1 MQTPRENLHLFGQL
15 EARDFFLKAYHSAR
29 FPHGWILSGSFGIG
43 KATFAYHMARYIL
56 SGRKDGNTT
65 FTEDDPLHCRIRAQS
80 HGDLRTIEGEEGSEI
95 GIEPIRSLNS
105 FMSQTT
111 YEGGWRIVLIDG
123 MEKLNRNAANALLK
137 RLEEPPAK
145 TVFFLVT
152 ANLGSLF
159 PTIRS
164 RCQVLPFLP
173 LEEEHV
179 KAVLASK
186 NLHAPSFFHL
196 AQGSPGRLIRLME
209 GKGEEL
215 FQSLTKVLEGLASIP
230 EFIQTHGGDEGAFE
244 IIEDLLRNHLHAHL
258 VEKAEGRPSFFEK
271 LSLEEALEIHNK
283 VTHLFDQCKRA
294 QLDKKIT
301 LNCVLDHLKLA

>member
-1 MQTPRENLHLFGQL
+1 MLIPRENLHLFGHH
-15 EARDFFLKAYHSAR
+15 EARDFFLKAFHSDR
-29 FPHGWILSGSFGIG
+29 FFHGWILSGPFGVG

-56 SGRKDGNTT
+56 SGRKDGNTI
-65 FTEDDPLHCRIRAQS
+65 FTENDPLHCRIKAQS
-80 HGDLRTIEGEEGSEI
+80 HADFRVIEGGEGGEI
-95 GIEPIRSLNS
+95 GIEPIRNLNS

-111 YEGGWRIVLIDG
+111 FEGGWRVVLIDG
-123 MEKLNRNAANALLK
+123 VEKLNRNAANALLK
-137 RLEEPPAK
+137 RLEEPSAK

-152 ANLGSLF
+152 CSLRSLF

-173 LEEEHV
+173 LEEDHL
-179 KAVLASK
+179 KAILTSQK
-186 NLHAPSFFHL
+186 LHLPSFFHIV
-196 AQGSPGRLIRLME
+196 QGSPGRLIRLIE

-215 FQSLTKVLEGLASIP
+215 FHSLTKVLEGASIP
-230 EFIQTHGGDEGAFE
+230 DFIQTHMGEEGAFE
-244 IIEDLLRNHLHAHL
+244 IIEDLLRNYLHTHL

-271 LSLEEALEIHNK
+271 VSLEEALEIHNK
-283 VTHLFDQCKRA
+283 ATHLLDQCKRA